1 VKVLRTCTQVTYRFA
16 VPIGHPQATMQ
27 GSGRRF
33 CARSSLDSSILALEN
48 CCYTTVGLANK
59 TVSKTGVN
67 DSYGEELTMLA
78 ILSDPLGLSES
89 MFESDLRGHPVSY
102 CTGLGKQKDRTT

>member
-1 VKVLRTCTQVTYRFA
+1 
-16 VPIGHPQATMQ
+16 MQ